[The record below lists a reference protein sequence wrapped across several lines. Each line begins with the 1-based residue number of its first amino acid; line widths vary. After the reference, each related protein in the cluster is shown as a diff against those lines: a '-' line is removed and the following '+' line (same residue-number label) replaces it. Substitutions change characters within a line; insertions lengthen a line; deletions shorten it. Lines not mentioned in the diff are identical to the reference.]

1 MTFKER
7 ERMKLVSEA
16 FDKLGSVV
24 PVYKMMTADQ
34 GSVSNQSATA
44 NNGGPLSPNQQNSS
58 NHTDLENKNPVT
70 KVSTLRCAISYIN
83 SLQRLIEDAN
93 QVEIVMNELKK
104 NWNFHF
110 DLQLH
115 PTDLSSTILYRQMIG
130 FIPRRAHI
138 F

>member
-1 MTFKER
+1 
-7 ERMKLVSEA
+7 MKLVSEA

-34 GSVSNQSATA
+34 GLGSNQSATA
-44 NNGGPLSPNQQNSS
+44 NNGGPLSPQQNSS

-93 QVEIVMNELKK
+93 QVEIVMNEFALELK
-104 NWNFHF
+104 F
-110 DLQLH
+110 
-115 PTDLSSTILYRQMIG
+115 
-130 FIPRRAHI
+130 
-138 F
+138 